1 MIPRSPGVS
10 RAREAAR
17 RWLPL
22 SLRARVMRSG
32 RRLVLAPAAA
42 ARGIAHGGFDVPTQG
57 ATVSGEVVQIIGWA
71 MCEGQMASSVDIR
84 LDGVPAGRARLG
96 LGRSDLAAL
105 GPEATASGFEFQ
117 AALPGADGTRHVI
130 SAVAHFGGGARLVID
145 GPTVG
150 VARRAERN
158 LESLSLPGVP
168 AASGLRPGR
177 GGGRTHVLAVT
188 HQLDLGGGQLY
199 LQDLL
204 RGLARTGR
212 FDLTVASN
220 SDGPLRSELEELGI
234 GVHLLGRWPQASAV
248 TLESRLD
255 ELCTWVR
262 EQQVDAVLVNTVIGF
277 PAVRVAARLGIPTLW
292 AIHESYPIPI
302 LWHAL
307 LGDGADARVIAAA
320 RDALTQADRLLFEA
334 ESTRQL
340 YVSAAGE
347 DRCLLVPYGVELASL
362 DAATASL
369 DRTLAR
375 RRLGVPQRAR
385 LLLCMGTFEMRK
397 SQTVLIRAFSDV
409 ADRHPDASLVLVG
422 DNGSDYAGH
431 VHRLAEATGLGGRI
445 RIVPVGPDILPWYVA
460 ADVLVSASDVESTPR
475 SAIEAMFFET
485 PVLAADVYGLSEL
498 VDDGATGWLVA
509 ARDVDALA
517 GGLDRALAAS
527 DADLRRMGR
536 HARERVRRDHDSS
549 RHVAA
554 IARLLDDLVA
564 SRASISEDPPTD
576 MTTARV
582 RSRPRQERRQPGDG

>member
-1 MIPRSPGVS
+1 
-10 RAREAAR
+10 
-17 RWLPL
+17 
-22 SLRARVMRSG
+22 
-32 RRLVLAPAAA
+32 
-42 ARGIAHGGFDVPTQG
+42 
-57 ATVSGEVVQIIGWA
+57 
-71 MCEGQMASSVDIR
+71 
-84 LDGVPAGRARLG
+84 
-96 LGRSDLAAL
+96 
-105 GPEATASGFEFQ
+105 
-117 AALPGADGTRHVI
+117 
-130 SAVAHFGGGARLVID
+130 
-145 GPTVG
+145 
-150 VARRAERN
+150 
-158 LESLSLPGVP
+158 
-168 AASGLRPGR
+168 
-177 GGGRTHVLAVT
+177 VT